1 MKVIR
6 SRFDDLFTLFN
17 NGVSGEFQQKLLR
30 ADVLKIDRRLRVFAG
45 ALNHDHFA
53 DAKTL
58 VFDDIA
64 DFQRTGRC

>member
-17 NGVSGEFQQKLLR
+17 NDVSGEFQQKLLR
-30 ADVLKIDRRLRVFAG
+30 ADVLKIDRRLRVFACS
-45 ALNHDHFA
+45 LNHDHFA
-53 DAKTL
+53 DAETL
-58 VFDDIA
+58 VLDDGA